1 MHKKN
6 VLFVAHHLTI
16 GGVQKS
22 LISALNYID
31 YKNNNVTLYLRKN
44 RLDLFPYINENVK
57 LIVNDDKHHYYR
69 FPYAVCL
76 QIIIKIKSLLKRD
89 VSTLNCKLKQYLHDK
104 QKNYEKKRFF
114 ENKNYDVA
122 IAYSE
127 GYPAEFVMDC
137 VMAGRKI
144 MFFQSSVDSEHT
156 IHQRIMP
163 QYDTIVVEHS
173 DIKDTLTHWYQGVSN
188 RIQILGNYT
197 DYKLI
202 KDLSKEKVLVNDN
215 DTFSICTCSRFS
227 PEKGLDLAIEAA
239 RILKEKGIIF
249 KWYLVG
255 DGTEKE
261 KLCDLVQ
268 KYCLR
273 EKIIMTG
280 MQKTPYPYMYS
291 SDIYVQPSRE
301 EALSI
306 SMLESQMLCIPMV
319 STKTAGG
326 IAMIQDG
333 VNGLLADINA
343 ESLVETIE
351 KLLYNKELVIEIRK
365 RLKKIDYSQAE
376 KRYRREWYELINRG
390 VSCE

>member
-1 MHKKN
+1 MSKNN

-44 RLDLFPYINENVK
+44 RLDLGPYINGNVK

-76 QIIIKIKSLLKRD
+76 QIFIKLKGLVKRD
-89 VSTLNCKLKQYLHDK
+89 TSALNSKLKQYIHDK
-104 QKNYEKKRFF
+104 QKKYEQKRFF
-114 ENKNYDVA
+114 ANRSYDVA

-163 QYDTIVVEHS
+163 QYDAIVVEHS
-173 DIKDTLTHWYQGVSN
+173 DIKNVLTQWYKVISN
-188 RIQILGNYT
+188 HIQVLGNYT

-202 KDLSKEKVLVNDN
+202 KNLSKEKVLVKEN
-215 DTFSICTCSRFS
+215 DTFTICTCSRFS

-239 RILKEKGIIF
+239 RILKEKGHNF

-255 DGTEKE
+255 DGAEKE
-261 KLCDLVQ
+261 KLCKDIQ
-268 KYCLR
+268 KYCLQDS
-273 EKIIMTG
+273 IIMTG
-280 MQKTPYPYMYS
+280 IQRNPYPYMAS

-333 VNGLLADINA
+333 VNGLLAEISAQSIAN
-343 ESLVETIE
+343 TIE
-351 KLLYNKELVIEIRK
+351 IVIHNNDLRESIKNKLKDTDYSKEEIRYRDDWK
-365 RLKKIDYSQAE
+365 DLLEIKKHEI
-376 KRYRREWYELINRG
+376 
-390 VSCE
+390 

>member
-1 MHKKN
+1 MPKKN

-22 LISALNYID
+22 LISALNFCD
-31 YKNNNVTLYLRKN
+31 YQNNNVTLYLRKN
-44 RLDLFPYINENVK
+44 RLDLRPYVNKNVK

-69 FPYAVCL
+69 LPYAVYL
-76 QIIIKIKSLLKRD
+76 QALIKFKFLFKRD
-89 VSTLNCKLKQYLHDK
+89 TSALNGKLKQYIHDK
-104 QKNYEKKRFF
+104 QKTYEKNRFF
-114 ENKNYDVA
+114 LYKSYDVA

-137 VMAGRKI
+137 VMAERKI

-163 QYDTIVVEHS
+163 QYDSIVVEHS
-173 DIKDTLTHWYQGVSN
+173 DIKNALTQWYQGISN
-188 RIQILGNYT
+188 RIQILSNYT
-197 DYKLI
+197 DYKFI
-202 KDLSKEKVLVNDN
+202 RNLSKETVLKIDN
-215 DTFSICTCSRFS
+215 DTFTICTCSRFS

-239 RILKEKGIIF
+239 RILGEKGINY

-255 DGTEKE
+255 DGAEKE
-261 KLCDLVQ
+261 MLCGLIQ
-268 KYCLR
+268 KYRLQDN
-273 EKIIMTG
+273 IIMTG
-280 MQKTPYPYMYS
+280 MKKNPYPYMAS

-306 SMLESQMLCIPMV
+306 SMLESQMLCVPMV

-333 VNGLLADINA
+333 INGLLAEISA
-343 ESLVETIE
+343 VSLAKQIE
-351 KLLYNKELVIEIRK
+351 KLMNDDILRVTMKEFLS
-365 RLKKIDYSQAE
+365 KIDYS
-376 KRYRREWYELINRG
+376 KRETRYKESWLKLLN
-390 VSCE
+390 